1 MFTLRSRRTRA
12 GLLSLGVA
20 SALALSACS
29 TTDTTQTE
37 AAADD
42 SVAVAAAESSAGTV
56 TREITANDFPVNV
69 VESTHPAKDAPAEG
83 ELRVTLLGT
92 GSPVPSTERFG
103 FSILIQAGDMNYMV
117 DAGRG
122 AVVRLTQAGI
132 EAGQLDGL
140 ILTHYHSDHVLS
152 IDDLWM
158 TGYVPA
164 FGGRDDGDFMVY
176 GPEGVGTIVDNLYA
190 AFENDRQVRDADG
203 ELDIETTGIGW
214 EEFSEEGVVLEND
227 GLKVTMFDVQHDPAN
242 VILPSQGYRID
253 YGEHSVLISGDTI
266 PHPNVVEY
274 GTNVDLL
281 IHEVAAFEDPDVL
294 PQVISHHT
302 TPEQAGEIFRD
313 ADPEMAVYTHFVNGI
328 PGKVDG
334 ISDEEMIART
344 KENFDGDVV
353 LGEDLMVFSIT
364 DDGIEMLDQ
373 QALSER

>member
-1 MFTLRSRRTRA
+1 MPTVRSLRSSTI
-12 GLLSLGVA
+12 LLSLGVS

-29 TTDTTQTE
+29 TAASPETDA
-37 AAADD
+37 AAADV
-42 SVAVAAAESSAGTV
+42 SATAAVSDDV
-56 TREITANDFPVNV
+56 NANDFPVNV
-69 VESTHPAKDAPAEG
+69 AESTHPAKDAPAEG

-103 FSILIQAGDMNYMV
+103 FSILVQAGDMNYLV

-122 AVVRLTQAGI
+122 AVIRLTQAGV
-132 EAGQLDGL
+132 EAGELDGL

-164 FGGRDDGDFMVY
+164 FGGRDGGDFTVY
-176 GPEGVGTIVDNLYA
+176 GPEGVGTIVDNLYE
-190 AFENDRQVRDADG
+190 AFENDRQVRAADG
-203 ELDIETTGIGW
+203 ELALETTDIAW
-214 EEFSEEGVVLEND
+214 EEFGGDGVVLDKD

-242 VILPSQGYRID
+242 VILPSKGYRID

-266 PHPNVVEY
+266 PHPNVVEH
-274 GTNVDLL
+274 GKNVDLL
-281 IHEVAAFEDPDVL
+281 IHEVAAFQDQSVL

-313 ADPEMAVYTHFVNGI
+313 ANPGIAVYTHFVNGI

-334 ISDEEMIART
+334 ISEEEMISRT
-344 KENFDGDVV
+344 RENFDGEVV
-353 LGEDLMVFSIT
+353 LGEDLMVFTIG
-364 DDGIEMLDQ
+364 DDGVEVLDQ
-373 QALSER
+373 EALSRR

>member
-1 MFTLRSRRTRA
+1 MHTFQSRGLRA
-12 GLLSLGVA
+12 GALSLGLA
-20 SALALSACS
+20 SALVLSACS
-29 TTDTTQTE
+29 TADSAPTD
-37 AAADD
+37 A
-42 SVAVAAAESSAGTV
+42 AAAEESTATKG
-56 TREITANDFPVNV
+56 ITANDFPVNV

-103 FSILIQAGDMNYMV
+103 FSILVQAGDMSYMV

-122 AVVRLTQAGI
+122 AVIRLTQAGV

-164 FGGRDDGDFMVY
+164 FGGRDSGDFMVY

-190 AFENDRQVRDADG
+190 AFENDREVRAADG
-203 ELDIETTGIGW
+203 ELAMETTGIAW
-214 EEFSEEGVVLEND
+214 EEFSEEGVVLDNN
-227 GLKVTMFDVQHDPAN
+227 GLKVTMFDVQHDPNN

-266 PHPNVVEY
+266 PHPNVVKH
-274 GTNVDLL
+274 GKNVDVL
-281 IHEVAAFEDPDVL
+281 IHEVAAFEDPNVL

-334 ISDEEMIART
+334 ITDEEMIART
-344 KENFDGDVV
+344 QENFDGEVV

-364 DDGIEMLDQ
+364 DEGIEVLDQ